1 MLDPRFQHVAEQYQV
16 LRAQFDA
23 GALDGPAFEAA
34 LRGLMIEDEGR
45 YWHIGAASGRWFVS
59 DGDRWVEAE
68 APEVGPPAAEP
79 EALPGAGAP
88 HPSAPVAAAPP
99 PAATPHPVAQPTPAP
114 PPRPAVAPA
123 VRSGGGTA
131 MAGWGVTLIVLGL
144 GSFILPLVG
153 MQFRLLALFG
163 PAQNI
168 VALGLAAL
176 GVILLILSRTRGPS
190 RPAAAG
196 PPAAARPATPAGGA
210 PSYTTVYNSPAYTP
224 RGPGGCIIGCL
235 LVIGAVIAIA
245 IVGFLLLWPRIEAQ
259 IRLLPAQAES
269 QAQSSQ
275 TTDSTAAPA
284 DNGATYANGLTPP
297 SPPPCPPGYTP
308 PAPSLGSPPSSQ
320 PACTPQQ

>member
-88 HPSAPVAAAPP
+88 HPSPPARGRPAAGRHAAPGR
-99 PAATPHPVAQPTPAP
+99 PAHAGAR

-196 PPAAARPATPAGGA
+196 QPAAARPRHPGRRRAELHDRLQQ
-210 PSYTTVYNSPAYTP
+210 PSLYAARP
-224 RGPGGCIIGCL
+224 RRLHHRLP
-235 LVIGAVIAIA
+235 
-245 IVGFLLLWPRIEAQ
+245 PRH
-259 IRLLPAQAES
+259 RRGDRDRDRRLPAAL
-269 QAQSSQ
+269 
-275 TTDSTAAPA
+275 AAHRGA
-284 DNGATYANGLTPP
+284 DPTRCRRRRRP
-297 SPPPCPPGYTP
+297 SPRPSRRRPPTARRRRRTTARPTRT
-308 PAPSLGSPPSSQ
+308 A
-320 PACTPQQ
+320 